1 MWHGPIMPVF
11 NLTAVSTT
19 EAFKLCFYVKATSPS
34 KASLLWV
41 LTMKA
46 AIKKQSKTTGLVL

>member
-1 MWHGPIMPVF
+1 MPVF

-19 EAFKLCFYVKATSPS
+19 DAFKLCFYVKATSRI
-34 KASLLWV
+34 KAFLLWV